1 LNYQADSNITFSPWQ
16 TTVAE
21 VVEGVVAVAAAAVG
35 IRVKIAFR
43 AEAGAVVA
51 VVVLREEVEAGPVA
65 VVVALKEE
73 VAEEAVEEVTST
85 PAVVVVAVMMVAIV
99 GTVATSGELQ
109 EAALEVVL
117 ATTVMFIVRPTVDQ
131 FLHLIPRSPNVK
143 MPLSRR
149 RAERL

>member
-117 ATTVMFIVRPTVDQ
+117 ATTVMFIGEHN
-131 FLHLIPRSPNVK
+131 FLLCAKSPQ
-143 MPLSRR
+143 
-149 RAERL
+149 